1 MEVVT
6 KGTLELQKA
15 LMFKKIREGL
25 FVYPTDTI
33 YGIGCNAGNG
43 ALIEKI
49 RELKGRKDMPF
60 SVIAPSKSWIREH
73 CLVDKKGEEWLEKLP
88 GPYTLI
94 FKVKKPEEL
103 PLSLNGGRDTLGV
116 RIPNHW
122 ISDVIAELSIPI
134 VTTSANRSGG
144 NVIKTIEDLPN
155 DWKEELV
162 IAIDE
167 GENTGHAST
176 LVHLYEE
183 DVKVQKRE

>member
-15 LMFKKIREGL
+15 LMFKKIREGI

-33 YGIGCNAGNG
+33 YGIGCNAENG
-43 ALIEKI
+43 VLIDKI
-49 RELKGRKDMPF
+49 RALKGRQDMPF
-60 SVIAPSKSWIREH
+60 SVIAPSKNWIREH
-73 CLVDKKGEEWLEKLP
+73 CVVSEREEEWLAKLP

-94 FKVKKPEEL
+94 FKVKTPEKL

-122 ISDVIAELSIPI
+122 ISNVVAELGIPV

-144 NVIKTIEDLPN
+144 NVIRTIEDLPS
-155 DWKEELV
+155 DWKEEV
-162 IAIDE
+162 SVAIDE
-167 GENTGHAST
+167 GENKGHAST
-176 LVHLYEE
+176 LVHLYNGLKVEE
-183 DVKVQKRE
+183 R